1 MPIESQGRRLKSRAQ
16 RFGVDISHGV
26 KTRVLSAT
34 DDSSFPAAYT
44 TRVTMRLVTHTSRR
58 PQVASR
64 VSVAQ
69 RGRALPVVRA
79 ALLPDASEQLK
90 DCKVLVAGAAGRTGK

>member
-1 MPIESQGRRLKSRAQ
+1 MQ
-16 RFGVDISHGV
+16 
-26 KTRVLSAT
+26 
-34 DDSSFPAAYT
+34 
-44 TRVTMRLVTHTSRR
+44 TSRR

-90 DCKVLVAGAAGRTGK
+90 GCKVLVAGATGRTGK